1 MKCSLRIFFVF
12 ADLNSDLRIQDQLF
26 SSLANHR
33 PRDTGIQKYI
43 QFMFLQLIF
52 NHLFTFSIHKWVEKT
67 CIWKM
72 DGNFNII
79 MLTLIKKKFCWFG
92 FYFGSKIPDGIENV
106 WVEVQKR
113 TIRLELGKN
122 TLGYL
127 HISPRVS
134 LHIHCS
140 PPLFS
145 LPDQGWDGGG
155 GGGDTGYVLGT
166 LFNIRI
172 FYRSQL
178 QSLGQNR
185 GYSWSHSLNI
195 FLTIWFKYWFFSNGT
210 IQFFSFLTISESFY
224 FLKYVKQ

>member
-33 PRDTGIQKYI
+33 PRYTGIQWIQKYI

-67 CIWKM
+67 RIWKK
-72 DGNFNII
+72 DGNFNLI
-79 MLTLIKKKFCWFG
+79 MLTLKKEKKSCWFG

-127 HISPRVS
+127 HISLSVS

-155 GGGDTGYVLGT
+155 RRGDRVRFRY
-166 LFNIRI
+166 
-172 FYRSQL
+172 
-178 QSLGQNR
+178 
-185 GYSWSHSLNI
+185 
-195 FLTIWFKYWFFSNGT
+195 T
-210 IQFFSFLTISESFY
+210 IQYKDILPLTASEPRAKQGLFLITFLNYFFNNLI
-224 FLKYVKQ
+224 